1 MKPFL
6 KAAIVFYLVIYESFA
21 AAQHAA
27 EFTANY
33 RASANGIG
41 ASALRKLEILD
52 GGLYQ
57 LSNSLE
63 AMLAGQVVARLTQT
77 SEFYLNSHQLIPQ
90 SYDYLLTGI
99 STRTTAI
106 NYDWDAGIA
115 ASNNNDQSWSVKL
128 VSGVMDELSHQF
140 ALRLQIQRGETEKL
154 EFQVIDEDEIEANR
168 YRLLGKEVL
177 NTALGRLNSTQLELQ
192 QAEGSERTT
201 KIWLADDWQYLLIKI
216 EQEDQ
221 SGLHIKL
228 ELENAT
234 VAGETVEPLAD

>member
-1 MKPFL
+1 MKPL
-6 KAAIVFYLVIYESFA
+6 IKAAIVFYLVTCGSFVS
-21 AAQHAA
+21 AQAVA

-33 RASANGIG
+33 KASANGLG

-63 AMLAGQVVARLTQT
+63 AMLAGQVIARLSQT

-106 NYDWDAGIA
+106 SYDWDAGIA

-192 QAEGSERTT
+192 QAEGSQRTT

>member
-6 KAAIVFYLVIYESFA
+6 KAAIVLYLLICESFA
-21 AAQHAA
+21 SAQHAA

-33 RASANGIG
+33 RASANGLG
-41 ASALRKLEILD
+41 ASALRKLQILD
-52 GGLYQ
+52 GDLYQ

-63 AMLAGQVVARLTQT
+63 AMLAGQVIARLSQT

-90 SYDYLLTGI
+90 SYDYLLSGI

-106 NYDWDAGIA
+106 SYDWDAGIA
-115 ASNNNDQSWSVKL
+115 ASSNNDQSSSIKL

-140 ALRLQIQRGETEKL
+140 ALRLQIQRGETENL
-154 EFQVIDEDEIEANR
+154 EFQLIDDDEIAVNR
-168 YRLLGKEVL
+168 YRLLGKEIL
-177 NTALGRLNSTQLELQ
+177 NTTLGRLNSTQLELQ
-192 QAEGSERTT
+192 QAEGSQRTT

-234 VAGETVEPLAD
+234 IAGQRVAPLPD

>member
-6 KAAIVFYLVIYESFA
+6 KAAIVFYLVICESFA

-33 RASANGIG
+33 RASANGLG

-63 AMLAGQVVARLTQT
+63 AMFAGQVIAKLSQT

-90 SYDYLLTGI
+90 SYDYLLSGI

-106 NYDWDAGIA
+106 SYDWDAGIA
-115 ASNNNDQSWSVKL
+115 ASSNNDESWSIKL

-140 ALRLQIQRGETEKL
+140 ALRLRIQRGETENL
-154 EFQVIDEDEIEANR
+154 EFELIDEDEIEVVR
-168 YRLLGKEVL
+168 YRLLGKEIL
-177 NTALGRLNSTQLELQ
+177 NTTLGRLNSTQFELLQ
-192 QAEGSERTT
+192 TESSQRTT

-234 VAGETVEPLAD
+234 VAGQKVAPLAN

>member
-6 KAAIVFYLVIYESFA
+6 KAAIVLYLLICESFA
-21 AAQHAA
+21 SAQHAA

-33 RASANGIG
+33 RASANGLG
-41 ASALRKLEILD
+41 ASALRKLQILD
-52 GGLYQ
+52 GDLYQ

-63 AMLAGQVVARLTQT
+63 AMLAGQVIARLSQT

-90 SYDYLLTGI
+90 SYDYLLSGI

-106 NYDWDAGIA
+106 SYDWDAGIA
-115 ASNNNDQSWSVKL
+115 ASSNNDQSSSIKL

-140 ALRLQIQRGETEKL
+140 ALRLQIQRGETENL
-154 EFQVIDEDEIEANR
+154 EFQLIDDDEIAVNR
-168 YRLLGKEVL
+168 YRLLGKEIL
-177 NTALGRLNSTQLELQ
+177 NTTLGRLNSTQLELQ
-192 QAEGSERTT
+192 QAEGSQRTT

-234 VAGETVEPLAD
+234 VAGQRVAPLPD

>member
-1 MKPFL
+1 
-6 KAAIVFYLVIYESFA
+6 
-21 AAQHAA
+21 
-27 EFTANY
+27 
-33 RASANGIG
+33 
-41 ASALRKLEILD
+41 
-52 GGLYQ
+52 
-57 LSNSLE
+57 
-63 AMLAGQVVARLTQT
+63 
-77 SEFYLNSHQLIPQ
+77 
-90 SYDYLLTGI
+90 
-99 STRTTAI
+99 
-106 NYDWDAGIA
+106 
-115 ASNNNDQSWSVKL
+115 
-128 VSGVMDELSHQF
+128 MDELSHQF